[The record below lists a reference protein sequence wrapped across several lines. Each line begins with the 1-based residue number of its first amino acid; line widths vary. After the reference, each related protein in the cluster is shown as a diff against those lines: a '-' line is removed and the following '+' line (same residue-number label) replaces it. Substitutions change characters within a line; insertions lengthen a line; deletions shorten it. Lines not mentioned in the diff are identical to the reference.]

1 MFERLEILRQAQA
14 MAAHAGARQ
23 SSIARNIANADTP
36 GYRPTDLAPFA
47 EAYREAGD
55 GVALRQTRA
64 GHIGPGESATALGE
78 VLARP
83 VPGATAPNGNG
94 VSVEAEMM
102 KAAEVRQQHDL
113 ALSIYQNA
121 LGVLRTSLGR
131 QR

>member
-1 MFERLEILRQAQA
+1 MFENLEILRQAQA

-23 SSIARNIANADTP
+23 SSIAQNIANADTP

-47 EAYREAGD
+47 EAYREAGAD
-55 GVALRQTRA
+55 EGLRRTRGGHFGGEELRAAVAERF
-64 GHIGPGESATALGE
+64 
-78 VLARP
+78 ARLI
-83 VPGATAPNGNG
+83 PGATSPNGNG

-102 KAAEVRQQHDL
+102 RGAEVLQQHEL